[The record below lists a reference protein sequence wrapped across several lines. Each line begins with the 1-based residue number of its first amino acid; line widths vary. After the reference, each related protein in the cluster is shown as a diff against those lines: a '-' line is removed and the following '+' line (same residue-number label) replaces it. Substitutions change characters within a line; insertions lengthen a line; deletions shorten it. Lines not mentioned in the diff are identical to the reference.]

1 MTKEKKQETQA
12 KTAKVVQAKPSDKL
26 VFNVLADIRL
36 PALGLEA
43 KKGDEIE
50 LTNAQAAFFI
60 NSGQIKR
67 K

>member
-12 KTAKVVQAKPSDKL
+12 KTTKAEQAKPNDKL
-26 VFNVLADIRL
+26 TFNVLADIRL

-43 KKGDEIE
+43 KKGEEIE
-50 LTNAQAAFFI
+50 LTHSQAAFFI
-60 NSGQIKR
+60 HSGQIKR

>member
-12 KTAKVVQAKPSDKL
+12 KTAKLVQAKPSDKL

-60 NSGQIKR
+60 HSGQIKR